1 MIYFLTEL
9 NSLGA
14 GALITEGNAVK
25 LDERLHVCA
34 TRAYR
39 RCDTRSGPIF
49 FTTDTGSKH
58 IRQSESRFAERVN

>member
-14 GALITEGNAVK
+14 GALITEGNAVR
-25 LDERLHVCA
+25 LDEGLYVCA

-39 RCDTRSGPIF
+39 SRDARSGPIF
-49 FTTDTGSKH
+49 PTADTGSKH
-58 IRQSESRFAERVN
+58 VRQSESRFVERVK